1 MNITV
6 IYSTARHGSTWN
18 IAQLYLKRFAKN
30 QEITVTE
37 FTLPKDMP
45 SFCVGC
51 FGCITRGE
59 QNCPHARNVDPIV
72 SALKASDLIIL
83 TSPVYGMD
91 VSGSMKALLD
101 HLCFMWMSH
110 RPESVMFQKTALTIV
125 TTAGAGLGHTTKT
138 MVNSLKFWG
147 VRAIFKGKYA
157 VSALKWEDVDAKR
170 RAKIGKSV
178 ERNARKI
185 EKAVQLKEK
194 GRVPLFTRVFFWMMS
209 GMMKKND
216 YNLTDRNH
224 WENQGWLNGARPF

>member
-1 MNITV
+1 MKITV
-6 IYSTARHGSTWN
+6 VYSSARHGSTWN
-18 IAQLYLKRFAKN
+18 IAQLYLKRLAEN
-30 QEITVTE
+30 QEIFVTE

-59 QNCPHARNVDPIV
+59 QSCPHARHIDPIV
-72 SALKASDLIIL
+72 AALKASDLIVL

-138 MVNSLKFWG
+138 LVNSLRFWG
-147 VRAIFKGKYA
+147 VCNILRGKYV

-170 RAKIGKSV
+170 RAKIEKSV

-185 EKAVQLKEK
+185 EEKVRLKDR
-194 GRVPLFTRVFFWMMS
+194 GRVPLMTRVFFWMMS

-216 YNLTDRNH
+216 YNPIDRDH
-224 WENQGWLNGARPF
+224 WENQGWLNGAKPF